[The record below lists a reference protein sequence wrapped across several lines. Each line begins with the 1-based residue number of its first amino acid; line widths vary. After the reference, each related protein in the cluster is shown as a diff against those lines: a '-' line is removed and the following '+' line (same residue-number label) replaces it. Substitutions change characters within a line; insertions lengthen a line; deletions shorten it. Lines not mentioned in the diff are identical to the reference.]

1 LLILVIDDEPHIR
14 ELVRFNLEKSGFET
28 ALASDGLQGLDMARR
43 LKPDLVIL
51 DLMLPGMDGYQVCRE
66 LRNDPELADV
76 PVIMLTARD
85 QELDKVLGFELGA
98 DDYVTK
104 PFSPRELLA
113 RVKAHLR
120 RRTAAVAAGGQPE
133 DEVRIADLVIRPS
146 RFEVEVRGEPVRL
159 SRKEFSLLLL
169 LASNPG
175 QVFSRDQLLERIW
188 GYDALDGT
196 RTVDVH
202 VRFLRRKI
210 EEDPARPRYIETVR
224 GVGYRMNDRQE
235 GRRERR

>member
-1 LLILVIDDEPHIR
+1 MLILVIDDEPHIL
-14 ELVRFNLEKSGFET
+14 ELVRFNLEKEGFET
-28 ALASDGLQGLDMARR
+28 ALAADGLQGLEMARG

-51 DLMLPGMDGYQVCRE
+51 DLMLPEMDGYQVCRE
-66 LRNDPELADV
+66 LRSDPQLTGV

-113 RVKAHLR
+113 RVKAQLR
-120 RRTAAVAAGGQPE
+120 RRTAAALPAERRPE
-133 DEVRIADLVIRPS
+133 SEIRIADLVIRPS

-159 SRKEFSLLLL
+159 SRKEFNLLLL
-169 LASNPG
+169 MASHPG
-175 QVFSRDQLLERIW
+175 QVFTRDQLLERIW
-188 GYDALDGT
+188 GYDAVDGT

-202 VRFLRRKI
+202 VRYLRRKI
-210 EEDPARPRYIETVR
+210 EEDPAHPRYIETVR
-224 GVGYRMNDRQE
+224 GLGYRMK
-235 GRRERR
+235 G